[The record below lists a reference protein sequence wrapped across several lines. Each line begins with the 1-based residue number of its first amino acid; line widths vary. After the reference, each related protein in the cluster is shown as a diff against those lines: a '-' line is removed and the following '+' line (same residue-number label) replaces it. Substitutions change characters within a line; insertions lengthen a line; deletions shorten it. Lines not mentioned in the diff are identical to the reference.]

1 MWGPSG
7 LDLFCHIFNSQVDCG
22 LEVCIACPSVVF
34 PDLFLSSF
42 LWYSEVHW
50 SPIAPAKG
58 KCTWSALMFRKSAC

>member
-34 PDLFLSSF
+34 PEQFFVVWLGAF
-42 LWYSEVHW
+42 
-50 SPIAPAKG
+50 PAIG